1 MGEGKL
7 TAHFG
12 DQLVE
17 RIAERFETVSSRFPR
32 RRFIDTVGGLSEL
45 GLMARVDRI
54 GTALGAALPP
64 EPERAW
70 KLMRAT
76 LPPPLPPEG
85 QTFND
90 GYWMLPLAAY
100 WPLHHLDHPEV
111 STVALAELTQRGT
124 AEFALR
130 PFLEAHPERLTPT
143 VEAWALHPSFHV
155 RRLASEGTRPRL
167 PWKGKLRVPVEIA
180 RQYFRGIRL
189 LANDPSSYVRRS
201 VGNHARDFRALDEE
215 EVEEWLSRTAL
226 PADVRKLAEKRS
238 NSA

>member
-17 RIAERFETVSSRFPR
+17 LIAERFETVSESFSR
-32 RRFIDTVGGLSEL
+32 RRFTDAVGDLSEL

-54 GTALGAALPP
+54 GQALGAALPG
-64 EPERAW
+64 EPEAAW
-70 KLMRAT
+70 ELMHAA

-111 STVALAELTQRGT
+111 ATVALAELTQRGT
-124 AEFALR
+124 AEFAVR
-130 PFLEAHPERLTPT
+130 QFLEAYPDRLIAT
-143 VEAWALHPSFHV
+143 VESWTLHPSFHV
-155 RRLASEGTRPRL
+155 RRLASEGARPRL
-167 PWKGKLRVPVEIA
+167 PWKGKLRVPVESA
-180 RQYFRGIRL
+180 RRFFRAIRL
-189 LANDPSSYVRRS
+189 LANDSSSYVRRS
-201 VGNHARDFRALDEE
+201 VGNHARDFRALDEG
-215 EVEEWLSRTAL
+215 EVDQWLTRTEL
-226 PADVRKLAEKRS
+226 PADVRKLAAKRS
-238 NSA
+238 NP